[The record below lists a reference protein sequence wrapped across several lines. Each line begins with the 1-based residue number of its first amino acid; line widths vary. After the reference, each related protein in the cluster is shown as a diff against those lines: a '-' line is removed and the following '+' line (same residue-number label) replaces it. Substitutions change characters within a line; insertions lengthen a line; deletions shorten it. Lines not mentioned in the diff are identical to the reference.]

1 MEVLQAIHPPI
12 LDQSAVELPPIL
24 NQSMVPPDTPVEEP
38 AEPAEGT
45 TATSEVA
52 EGSTFG
58 VQVLS

>member
-12 LDQSAVELPPIL
+12 LDQSAVPPIL